1 MYSTCSSRTDKRTIN
16 TSHTAEAGVEA
27 AAVEDEAEA
36 EEAAAADADAE
47 LIGLA
52 VNRSKVE
59 ATECSEQRE
68 GCRQQGVGSRQCG
81 AESGEL
87 CARPDALQCDRLL

>member
-16 TSHTAEAGVEA
+16 TSHTAEAG
-27 AAVEDEAEA
+27 A
-36 EEAAAADADAE
+36 EEAAEVAEADADAQ

-59 ATECSEQRE
+59 GTEYRTQGE
-68 GCRQQGVGSRQCG
+68 GGKEQGVGSRECG
-81 AESGEL
+81 AGSAEQ